1 MEYMEI
7 GARMKK
13 RRMELNVSAAA
24 LAERLS
30 LSKATIH
37 RYENGDIK
45 NIKLPVVES
54 IARELRVNPMWLIGK
69 SDKMVDG
76 KEDDFLTMLDRL
88 IERARDT
95 ACLVANGKPVTP
107 EQRKIIVTSLGFA
120 RDYIKK
126 L

>member
-1 MEYMEI
+1 MRYADI
-7 GARMKK
+7 GERMKR

-37 RYENGDIK
+37 RYESGDIK
-45 NIKLPVVES
+45 NIKLPVVET
-54 IARELRVNPMWLIGK
+54 IAKELRVTPMWLLGK
-69 SDKMVDG
+69 SDQMVDG
-76 KEDDFLTMLDRL
+76 KEDDFLVMLDRL
-88 IERARDT
+88 IECARDT
-95 ACLVANGKPVTP
+95 TCLVADGKTVTA
-107 EQRKIIVTSLGFA
+107 EQRRIIVTSLGFT